1 MRSSETR
8 TRDRSSPRP
17 AVIVG
22 LLLALFGNEI
32 VGQLNLST
40 RLGTS
45 QVGGYL
51 LSDAIKWVIVGVLLA
66 IVLVWERRSLASIGL
81 EMPGGREIG
90 LAVAAGLLA
99 VVLGVFLTGLAVAAL
114 GVEQPAALSAVGRL
128 PFLIQVMVVVTAV
141 ITEEIMWRGYPIERL
156 AELTGRP
163 WVGAVVSGV
172 VFLAV
177 HYPDW
182 GLAGAIPQS
191 VFTLA
196 LVGVYVW
203 SRNVVTSMVTHG
215 VINVLMVLVL
225 PQLI

>member
-1 MRSSETR
+1 MRSSEAR
-8 TRDRSSPRP
+8 SRDRSSPLP
-17 AVIVG
+17 AVVVG
-22 LLLALFGNEI
+22 LVIALFGNEVI
-32 VGQLNLST
+32 GQLDLST
-40 RLGTS
+40 RLAMS

-51 LSDAIKWVIVGVLLA
+51 LSDAIKWVIVGALLA
-66 IVLVWERRSLASIGL
+66 IVLFWERRSLASIGL
-81 EMPGGREIG
+81 KMPDGREIG
-90 LAVAAGLLA
+90 IAVAAGLVA
-99 VVLGVFLTGLAVAAL
+99 VMVGVFVTGVAVAVL
-114 GVEQPAALSAVGRL
+114 GVEQPTALSAVGRL
-128 PFLIQVMVVVTAV
+128 PFVIQLMVVVTAV

-163 WVGAVVSGV
+163 WIGAVVSGV
-172 VFLAV
+172 VFLGV

-203 SRNVVTSMVTHG
+203 SRNVLASMLTHG

-225 PQLI
+225 PQLL

>member
-1 MRSSETR
+1 MRSSEPR
-8 TRDRSSPRP
+8 SRDRSSPLP
-17 AVIVG
+17 AVVVG
-22 LLLALFGNEI
+22 LAIALFGNEVI
-32 VGQLNLST
+32 GQLDLST
-40 RLGTS
+40 RLATS
-45 QVGGYL
+45 QAGGYL

-66 IVLVWERRSLASIGL
+66 IVLFWERRSLASIGL
-81 EMPGGREIG
+81 EMPSGREIG
-90 LAVAAGLLA
+90 AALAAGVVA
-99 VVLGVFLTGLAVAAL
+99 VVLGLFLTGLAVAAL
-114 GVEQPAALSAVGRL
+114 GLEQPAALSAVGRL
-128 PFLIQVMVVVTAV
+128 PFLIQLIVVVTAV

-163 WVGAVVSGV
+163 WIGAVISGV
-172 VFLAV
+172 VFLGV

-203 SRNVVTSMVTHG
+203 SRNVLASMLTHG

-225 PQLI
+225 PQLL